1 MSYYFSFI
9 VEPSQY
15 AGGGFQ
21 RWAGDHGIQV
31 ADDGTF
37 SGAGFAGQVIPED
50 DKIKIAFHSK
60 PFGLQEEKFVNDI
73 KRNMGDENVGSI

>member
-1 MSYYFSFI
+1 MSYYFFFL

-15 AGGGFQ
+15 AGGGFL
-21 RWAGDHGIQV
+21 RWAGDHGIHV

-37 SGAGFAGQVIPED
+37 AGAGFAGKVLPEA

-60 PFGLQEEKFVNDI
+60 PFGLQEEKFVDDI
-73 KRNMGDENVGSI
+73 KRKMGE